1 MISIND
7 IQNIIASSFF
17 NDDMVLAGLVM
28 FVVAL
33 MLIFVITKNV
43 FQSLLIGMA
52 VTMIFSYMGILSG
65 DLMILL
71 IIVCVLGLA
80 MSAKKAVG

>member
-1 MISIND
+1 MIGLND
-7 IQNIIASSFF
+7 IQNIISSSFF
-17 NDDMVLAGLVM
+17 NDDLVLAGLVM
-28 FVVAL
+28 FVIVL

-52 VTMIFSYMGILSG
+52 VTMIFSYMGVLTG

-80 MSAKKAVG
+80 MTAKKSVG

>member
-1 MISIND
+1 MMNIQD
-7 IQNIIASSFF
+7 IQNIIATSFF
-17 NDDMVLAGLVM
+17 GDDMVLAGLVM
-28 FVVAL
+28 FVVVL
-33 MLIFVITKNV
+33 MLIFAITKNI

-52 VTMIFSYMGILSG
+52 VTMIFSYMGIITG

>member
-17 NDDMVLAGLVM
+17 NDDMTLAGLVM